1 MSQINVF
8 VDQDRIHNPF
18 IEVVITF
25 LGDYDDKFE
34 TKKAIK
40 LAKESQPRVDK
51 ICLKKS
57 NGITQELLFKT
68 WNGEKFGWSRSHREN
83 GFGKSVWVSCE
94 ELGVEE

>member
-25 LGDYDDKFE
+25 LGDYDGSFE
-34 TKKAIK
+34 TKEAIK
-40 LAKESQPRVDK
+40 LAKESQPKVDK
-51 ICLKKS
+51 ICLNKS
-57 NGITQELLFKT
+57 NGRTEELLFKT
-68 WNGEKFGWSRSHREN
+68 WNGEKFGWSRSHRKN
-83 GFGKSVWVSCE
+83 GFAKSVWVSCE